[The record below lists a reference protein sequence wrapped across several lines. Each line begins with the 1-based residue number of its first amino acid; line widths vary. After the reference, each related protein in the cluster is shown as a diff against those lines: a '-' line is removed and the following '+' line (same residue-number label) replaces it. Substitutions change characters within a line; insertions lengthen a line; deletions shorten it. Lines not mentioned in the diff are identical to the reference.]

1 MKLLMDSLYQSL
13 SKGDDDCNS
22 NDNDNVDVLDDVREV
37 KCINI
42 WEYSMI
48 NMFLIL
54 IIHCCITIGHLQWIH
69 VSTPI
74 DVEECCI

>member
-1 MKLLMDSLYQSL
+1 MILIVKLLMDSLYQSL

-42 WEYSMI
+42 
-48 NMFLIL
+48 
-54 IIHCCITIGHLQWIH
+54 
-69 VSTPI
+69 
-74 DVEECCI
+74 